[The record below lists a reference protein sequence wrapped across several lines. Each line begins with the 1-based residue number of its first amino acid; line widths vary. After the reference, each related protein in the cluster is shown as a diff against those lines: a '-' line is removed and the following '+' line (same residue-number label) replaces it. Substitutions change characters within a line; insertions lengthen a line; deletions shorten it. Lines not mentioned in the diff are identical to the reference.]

1 MRLEELAREYRT
13 TAAVFADRVN
23 TLRRQLAAGRLGAM
37 EQYRLY
43 RRIEMLTGMQRELR
57 ATARVLERYY
67 EGADRHA
74 RLR

>member
-1 MRLEELAREYRT
+1 MDIREKLKSGFVFCDGGT
-13 TAAVFADRVN
+13 GTALQ
-23 TLRRQLAAGRLGAM
+23 TQGLGAM

-74 RLR
+74 RLQ